1 MFFASHPSVYTLP
14 GTWEPQPDVVFDPTY
29 LLASAAVVFAT
40 AAIISVI
47 SIKQKRKRAQL
58 TYYFIMKEF
67 DYDLDYKS
75 LDFSNAKTRK
85 LYRIGRGEQGVLL
98 VRPYTND
105 ICAHWRFKTPDE
117 AVRSSNK
124 IFAMY
129 LDYRDGKDFIGMDMC
144 RKFLEMGFTRAR
156 RYANH
161 NSGRKYKK
169 GTKEILPQE
178 EDHMTSKYA
187 ESARIFK
194 KVRDIVAKSE
204 TYVTMRKSWRLEE

>member
-1 MFFASHPSVYTLP
+1 M
-14 GTWEPQPDVVFDPTY
+14 DPRQIT
-29 LLASAAVVFAT
+29 
-40 AAIISVI
+40 
-47 SIKQKRKRAQL
+47 
-58 TYYFIMKEF
+58 MKEF
-67 DYDLDYKS
+67 DYDLDYKR
-75 LDFSNAKTRK
+75 LDFTDEETRK

-105 ICAHWRFKTPDE
+105 ICTHWKFRTPE
-117 AVRSSNK
+117 IAVESSNK

-129 LDYRDGKDFIGMDMC
+129 LDYRDEEDFIGMDMC

-178 EDHMTSKYA
+178 EDHATSKYA
-187 ESARIFK
+187 KAAKIFK
-194 KVRDIVAKSE
+194 NVRDIVAKSD
-204 TYVTMRKSWRLEE
+204 TYVKMRKQWRTNE

>member
-1 MFFASHPSVYTLP
+1 
-14 GTWEPQPDVVFDPTY
+14 
-29 LLASAAVVFAT
+29 
-40 AAIISVI
+40 
-47 SIKQKRKRAQL
+47 
-58 TYYFIMKEF
+58 MKEF
-67 DYDLDYKS
+67 DYELDYKS
-75 LDFSNAKTRK
+75 LDFSDEENRK

-98 VRPYTND
+98 VRPYTD
-105 ICAHWRFKTPDE
+105 TICAHWRFRNPDE
-117 AVRSSNK
+117 AVKSSNK
-124 IFAMY
+124 IFSMY

-144 RKFLEMGFTRAR
+144 RKFLEMGFTRSR

-161 NSGRKYKK
+161 NTGQKYKK

-187 ESARIFK
+187 ESACIFK

>member
-1 MFFASHPSVYTLP
+1 
-14 GTWEPQPDVVFDPTY
+14 
-29 LLASAAVVFAT
+29 
-40 AAIISVI
+40 
-47 SIKQKRKRAQL
+47 
-58 TYYFIMKEF
+58 MKEF